1 MKLAAAYLRATY
13 GADQRAVFKVKR
25 YGGATAPITSAKM
38 RHAESSRWPPAS
50 PGKSAPYCAYTR
62 CGYTALFDTFGN
74 HCGFTALSAMPVQ
87 HPSAHHQVNAPRQC

>member
-25 YGGATAPITSAKM
+25 YGGATASNIV
-38 RHAESSRWPPAS
+38 
-50 PGKSAPYCAYTR
+50 
-62 CGYTALFDTFGN
+62 LFDTFSN